1 MAPGLAE
8 GRPAILASDPDDPT
22 SAVRWVIL
30 LDWKDGEVA
39 AIRDFHY
46 ADYVV
51 DGLALT
57 RL

>member
-1 MAPGLAE
+1 MAPALAE

-22 SAVRWVIL
+22 GAARWVIL
-30 LDWKDGEVA
+30 PDSKDAKLA